1 MRSGLSDIT
10 GWWGEETGH
19 VLTGYPFCWV
29 VDPND
34 GTSDFLRG
42 LAGSTIPVGLLHDGK
57 SVIGEDGTPVQYTT
71 EATMA
76 KV

>member
-1 MRSGLSDIT
+1 M
-10 GWWGEETGH
+10 
-19 VLTGYPFCWV
+19 
-29 VDPND
+29 VDPKD

-42 LAGSTIPVGLLHDGK
+42 LAGSTISVGLLHDGK

-76 KV
+76 KVSSVSTSLSKHKTSLLPHNYSVPTGIR